1 VRHVEAVSIELASIG
16 NAILAVNPQQL
27 GDDLGGSII
36 AHDPTTSTRRVVPI
50 VENEIIGLKT
60 EFLPPRLPPD
70 G

>member
-36 AHDPTTSTRRVVPI
+36 GS
-50 VENEIIGLKT
+50 IIGA
-60 EFLPPRLPPD
+60 
-70 G
+70 